1 MKSKLKNL
9 YISFLL
15 IMIVF
20 SIFSLGL
27 LSVDAGSITKRS
39 ILDPNNDRRTRVTM
53 EDKNFNPNIGR
64 LLIYNYKNNG
74 FMLGTAF
81 SIGDNCIV
89 TNKHVAQELFDDNKI
104 ENIGYFFSGIDGDTI
119 PHKPFV
125 VKNCIL
131 SEDAD
136 IAVVS
141 LYPNEEND
149 TLDSVSTGL
158 NLKPF
163 SKEDSYLSI
172 TGYPNSKSNQQWT
185 HSNSIDYSQND
196 NEEYHKLFYD
206 IDTSVGQSGSPI
218 INSHGDVIGVHS
230 DGDIGNNLN
239 SGIKFSDKII
249 SWISIT
255 KHSIK

>member
-1 MKSKLKNL
+1 MKRKLKSFSV
-9 YISFLL
+9 SFLL
-15 IMIVF
+15 TMIVF
-20 SIFSLGL
+20 STFSFGL
-27 LSVDAGSITKRS
+27 LSVDAASRTKRS

-64 LLIYNYKNNG
+64 LLIYNSKNNS
-74 FMLGTAF
+74 FILGTAF
-81 SIGDNCIV
+81 SVGDNCIV

-104 ENIGYFFSGIDGDTI
+104 ENVGYFFSGIDGNII

-131 SEDAD
+131 SEETD

-141 LYPNEEND
+141 LYPNEENE
-149 TLDSVSTGL
+149 TLDSVSVGL
-158 NLKPF
+158 NLKTF
-163 SKEDSYLSI
+163 SREDSYLTI
-172 TGYPNSKSNQQWT
+172 TGYPNSKSNQQWI
-185 HSNSIDYSQND
+185 HSNSVDYPKID
-196 NEEYHKLFYD
+196 NEDYHKLFYD

-218 INSHGDVIGVHS
+218 INNQGDVIGVHS

-239 SGIKFSDKII
+239 SGIKLSDKII

-255 KHSIK
+255 KQAIK